1 MTDNEE
7 MKEPEEEV
15 KSVETEVNSEVMT
28 EEQQLDSK
36 ESKREDSEE
45 QAEHLKKLR
54 LGEQPKY
61 NQGTDKGVDT
71 PEFETDLSNEIA
83 SDPKKAEA
91 RNNLKNMFKDLN
103 IASVFCDIEKGRVLG
118 IKSDGSIVRIDNEAY
133 KASIYANL
141 EIVAPNQVSYVDKG
155 GENIEGKTSLDTV
168 EEQKLD
174 NASDKISKNETKPKE
189 NQEENKAKSK
199 PTRSRGPMGMLSLE
213 DGLCVG
219 VGDISDEE
227 WSMLG
232 SRPLPKEHPLVKMA
246 KQLADRTA
254 KEVKEFSNEAVKQ
267 FANSGHGHTGP

>member
-28 EEQQLDSK
+28 EEQQPDSK
-36 ESKREDSEE
+36 ESEKE

-83 SDPKKAEA
+83 SDPRKVEA
-91 RNNLKNMFKDLN
+91 RNSLKNMFNDLN
-103 IASVFCDIEKGRVLG
+103 IASVFCDPEKGRVLG
-118 IKSDGSIVRIDNEAY
+118 IKSDGSIVRIEGD
-133 KASIYANL
+133 YANAIFAKL
-141 EIVAPNQVSYVDKG
+141 KIVAPNQVSYVDKG
-155 GENIEGKTSLDTV
+155 GENLEGNTSLDTV

-174 NASDKISKNETKPKE
+174 NVSDQISKNETKPKE
-189 NQEENKAKSK
+189 NQEENKDKSK
-199 PTRSRGPMGMLSLE
+199 PTRSRNSRGVLSLE

-227 WSMLG
+227 WIMLK
-232 SRPLPKEHPLVKMA
+232 SRPLPEEHPLVKMA

-254 KEVKEFSNEAVKQ
+254 KEVKEVSKEAVKQ
-267 FANSGHGHTGP
+267 FANSGHGYTGP